1 MEPTSEEMRRTD
13 ARSQMPHFTR
23 LTSVV
28 FALLLVLS
36 CSPRKESSSGVAAQP
51 GAPVIVVSIDTLR
64 ADHLPAYGYKG
75 VETPA
80 IDAFRRDAVLFENAY
95 SSCPMTLPSH
105 VSILTGLLPQEHGVR
120 NNLGYKF
127 DGGAHVTLPGLLK
140 KSGYATGAAVSAY
153 VLRGDTGLAS
163 SFDFYDDRLVAQAD
177 TSIGELS
184 RPGPATLDVS
194 RNWIE
199 GKKSEPFFFLFHLF
213 EPHTPYDP
221 PEPFKSRYPSAYD
234 GEIAAADGVV
244 GEFFAFLK
252 SSGLYDRAIIIVLSD
267 HGEGLGDH
275 GEGEHGL
282 FLYRETIRVPLLLKL
297 PKSELG
303 GTTVDR
309 PVQLIDVLPT
319 IASLAGVEAPS
330 GLRGSSLLGE
340 AASPAAPIYSETFL
354 PRIHFGWSE
363 LRSLVDDRHHYIEAP
378 RPELY
383 ELATDPGEK
392 NNVLADRRREYAGLK
407 KAMESYD
414 AKFETPGNVSSEE
427 AAKLAALGY
436 LGSTRSDS
444 SDGPRADP
452 KDGVADIETMK
463 RASQLE
469 RSSDYRGAIALYR
482 SILEHSPGF
491 VDAWFRLAIAC
502 ERAGDDRAA
511 DEAYRRAIGTE
522 PSLGAGFASSYGWFL
537 LRMGRLDEAASH
549 AQIALERSPGSAHLL
564 LSSVALARGDAATA
578 EREAKLAMD
587 DTVRRPDAAVQLARV
602 QVATGRLREAVALL
616 EETKRDTAALGAV
629 KDIDLVRGD
638 ALARMER
645 FAEAERAFEDEIR
658 AHPENTHAYARLSI
672 LLLTQARPA
681 DSERALERMVAA
693 NPSRSAALLAADT
706 CKVTD
711 NPKGERMWRG
721 RASRLP

>member
-1 MEPTSEEMRRTD
+1 
-13 ARSQMPHFTR
+13 MPHCIR
-23 LTSVV
+23 LTGAVV
-28 FALLLVLS
+28 SFLLVVS
-36 CSPRKESSSGVAAQP
+36 CSPRNESSSVVAAQP

-64 ADHLPAYGYKG
+64 ADHLPAYGYQG

-80 IDAFRRDAVLFENAY
+80 IDAFRRDAVLFQNAY
-95 SSCPMTLPSH
+95 SPCPMTLPSH

-127 DGGAHVTLPGLLK
+127 DGGAHATLPGLLK

-153 VLRGDTGLAS
+153 MLRGDTGLAA
-163 SFDFYDDRLVAQAD
+163 SFDFYDDRLVPQAD
-177 TSIGELS
+177 TSLGEFS

-194 RNWIE
+194 RNWID
-199 GKKSEPFFFLFHLF
+199 GKKGEPFFFLFHIF

-221 PEPFKSRYPSAYD
+221 PEPYKSRYASAYD
-234 GEIAAADGVV
+234 GEIAASDSVV
-244 GEFFAFLK
+244 GEFFEFLK

-297 PKSELG
+297 PKSERG
-303 GTTVDR
+303 GTTVGR

-319 IASLAGVEAPS
+319 IASLTGDAAPS
-330 GLRGSSLLGE
+330 GLRGTSLL
-340 AASPAAPIYSETFL
+340 ADASGPVTPIYSETFL

-383 ELATDPGEK
+383 DVAADPGEK
-392 NNVLADRRREYAGLK
+392 NNVLGDRRREYASLK
-407 KAMESYD
+407 TAMQSYD

-436 LGSTRSDS
+436 LGSTRSETP
-444 SDGPRADP
+444 DGPLADP
-452 KDGVADIETMK
+452 KDGVADVETMK

-469 RSSDYRGAIALYR
+469 RSNDYRGAIALYR
-482 SILEHSPGF
+482 SILDHSPGF
-491 VDAWFRLAIAC
+491 VDAWFRLAVAY
-502 ERAGDDRAA
+502 ESAGDDQQA
-511 DEAYRRAIGTE
+511 DSAYRRAISTE
-522 PSLGAGFASSYGWFL
+522 PSLAPGFASAYGWFL
-537 LRMGRLDEAASH
+537 LRTGRLDEAASH
-549 AQIALERSPGSAHLL
+549 ARIALERSPGSAHLL
-564 LSSVALARGDAATA
+564 LSSVALARGDATTA

-602 QVATGRLREAVALL
+602 QVATGRLSEAVALL
-616 EETKRDTAALGAV
+616 EETKRETAALGAV

-638 ALARMER
+638 ALARMQR

-711 NPKGERMWRG
+711 NPSGERLWRG
-721 RASRLP
+721 RANRLP